1 MNKLKGLLL
10 TEGLHGMISQVEG
23 LAKALDLDYFHEKI
37 ELNSPWNLIPP
48 SLTPK
53 KKFIFKNQ
61 INKEYDVIISCGRKS
76 VIPSIVLKKNSNK
89 KIVNIHIQNPKVSL
103 ENFDIV
109 VAPDHDSLDG
119 PNVLIS
125 KGAIHYLT
133 LDEINYA
140 KDYLVEKIE
149 KRKDVITLILGG
161 PTKYYKYD
169 NENLIK
175 IFSKINKQIHEN
187 NLQLILIP
195 SNRTPEKTIQF
206 AKEYFTKNRLII
218 DKVDKQAYLSSLA
231 LAKYIIVTC
240 DSSSMISEAALTGK
254 PIYVAMIPATKSD
267 KRFQKF
273 RNLLEN
279 MNIIRKLEKNLDSW
293 SYEKLDET
301 NRIASIIKENYFNVI
316 PKFDK

>member
-23 LAKALDLDYFHEKI
+23 LAKSLDLDYFHEKI
-37 ELNSPWNLIPP
+37 ELNNPWNLVPP
-48 SLTPK
+48 LFTPK

-61 INKEYDVIISCGRKS
+61 VNKEYDVIISCGRKS
-76 VIPSIVLKKNSNK
+76 VIPSIVLKKNSNNK
-89 KIVNIHIQNPKVSL
+89 VINIHIQNPKVSL

-109 VAPDHDSLDG
+109 VAPDHDSIDG

-133 LDEINYA
+133 LDEIIKA
-140 KDYLVEKIE
+140 KDYLKNKIE
-149 KRKDVITLILGG
+149 NKKDVITLILGG
-161 PTKYYKYD
+161 PTKYYNYD
-169 NENLIK
+169 NESLIK
-175 IFSKINKQIHEN
+175 IFSKINKTILQKN
-187 NLQLILIP
+187 MQLIVIP

-206 AKEYFTKNRLII
+206 AKEYFNKNRLIV

-254 PIYVAMIPATKSD
+254 PVYVAMFPALRSD
-267 KRFQKF
+267 NRFQKF
-273 RNLLEN
+273 RNLLES
-279 MNIIRKLEKNLDSW
+279 MKIIRNLEEDLDTW

-301 NRIASIIKENYFNVI
+301 NRIAKQIKAKLF
-316 PKFDK
+316 

>member
-23 LAKALDLDYFHEKI
+23 LAKALDLDYFHEKV
-37 ELNSPWNLIPP
+37 ELNSPWNLVPP

-133 LDEINYA
+133 LDEIHKA
-140 KDYLVEKIE
+140 KDYLLSKIE
-149 KRKDVITLILGG
+149 KQKEVVTLILGG
-161 PTKYYKYD
+161 PTKYYNYD
-169 NENLIK
+169 NESMIQ
-175 IFSKINKQIHEN
+175 IFSKINKQILEKN
-187 NLQLILIP
+187 MQLIIIP
-195 SNRTPEKTIQF
+195 SNRTPEKIIQF
-206 AKEYFTKNRLII
+206 AKEYFNKNRLII
-218 DKVDKQAYLSSLA
+218 DNVDKQAYLSSLA

-254 PIYVAMIPATKSD
+254 PIYVAMLPSMRND
-267 KRFQKF
+267 KRFQKL
-273 RNLLEN
+273 RNLLES
-279 MNIIRKLEKNLDSW
+279 MNIIRKLEDDLDTW

-301 NRIASIIKENYFNVI
+301 NRIAKQIKEKLF
-316 PKFDK
+316 

>member
-23 LAKALDLDYFHEKI
+23 LAKALDLEYFHERV

-89 KIVNIHIQNPKVSL
+89 KIINIHIQNPKVSL
-103 ENFDIV
+103 ENFDII

-133 LDEINYA
+133 LDEIEKA
-140 KDYLVEKIE
+140 KDYLVSKIE
-149 KRKDVITLILGG
+149 KQKEVVTLILGG
-161 PTKYYKYD
+161 PTKYYNYD
-169 NENLIK
+169 NESMIQ
-175 IFSKINKQIHEN
+175 IFSKINKQILEKN
-187 NLQLILIP
+187 MQLIIIP
-195 SNRTPEKTIQF
+195 SNRTPEKIIQF
-206 AKEYFTKNRLII
+206 AKEYFNKNRLII
-218 DKVDKQAYLSSLA
+218 DNVDKQAYLSSLA

-254 PIYVAMIPATKSD
+254 PIYVAMLPAMRND
-267 KRFQKF
+267 KRFQKL
-273 RNLLEN
+273 RNLLES
-279 MNIIRKLEKNLDSW
+279 MNIIRKLEDDLDTW

-301 NRIASIIKENYFNVI
+301 NRIAKQIKEKLF
-316 PKFDK
+316 

>member
-48 SLTPK
+48 SFTPK

-61 INKEYDVIISCGRKS
+61 VTKEFDVIISCGRKS
-76 VIPSIVLKKNSNK
+76 VIPSIILKKNSSK
-89 KIVNIHIQNPKVSL
+89 KVVNIHIQNPKVSL
-103 ENFDIV
+103 DNFDII
-109 VAPDHDSLDG
+109 VAPDHDSIEG
-119 PNVLIS
+119 SNVLIS

-133 LDEINYA
+133 SGEINKA
-140 KDYLVEKIE
+140 KGYLEDKIE
-149 KRKDVITLILGG
+149 KQKEVITLILGG
-161 PTKYYKYD
+161 PTKYYNYD
-169 NENLIK
+169 NESMIQ
-175 IFSKINKQIHEN
+175 IFSKINKQIVEKN
-187 NLQLILIP
+187 MQLIVIP

-206 AKEYFTKNRLII
+206 AKEYFNKNRLIL

-254 PIYVAMIPATKSD
+254 PVYVAMFPAMRND

-273 RNLLEN
+273 RNLLES
-279 MNIIRKLEKNLDSW
+279 MNIIRKLENNLETW

-301 NRIASIIKENYFNVI
+301 NRIAKQIK
-316 PKFDK
+316 DKLL

>member
-48 SLTPK
+48 SFTPK

-61 INKEYDVIISCGRKS
+61 VTKEFDVIISCGRKS
-76 VIPSIVLKKNSNK
+76 VIPSIILKKNSSK
-89 KIVNIHIQNPKVSL
+89 KVVNIHIQNPKVSL
-103 ENFDIV
+103 DNFDII
-109 VAPDHDSLDG
+109 VAPDHDSIEG
-119 PNVLIS
+119 SNVLIS

-133 LDEINYA
+133 SGEINKA
-140 KDYLVEKIE
+140 KGYLEDKIE
-149 KRKDVITLILGG
+149 KQKEVITLILGG
-161 PTKYYKYD
+161 PTKYYNYD
-169 NENLIK
+169 NESMIQ
-175 IFSKINKQIHEN
+175 IFSKINKQIVEKN
-187 NLQLILIP
+187 MQLIVIP

-206 AKEYFTKNRLII
+206 AKEYFNKNRLIL

-254 PIYVAMIPATKSD
+254 PVYVAMIPAMRND

-273 RNLLEN
+273 RNLLES
-279 MNIIRKLEKNLDSW
+279 MNIIRKLENNLETW

-301 NRIASIIKENYFNVI
+301 NRIAKQIK
-316 PKFDK
+316 DKLL